1 MKINNVIVE
10 KYAVRIVENL
20 QKGKQIN
27 SILFEIARKYNP
39 VLSENASDDF
49 VKQYEP
55 QFHALITRA
64 KDDIAARYNTLTK
77 RPKTP
82 SDKKSNNYQRLIT
95 GISDAII
102 KFVHANLSKDPTGY
116 AVTTSFDQ
124 ISLNPEVEVKTLNEP
139 PENARRLQTAHYDP
153 SISFKGFLK
162 EQEIMENLR
171 KEIVNI
177 AVNNKKINEQQLN
190 EILGSL
196 ISGVKSMFGGEKT
209 PKLHGYEEILRI
221 LFGSDEDISKRIGG
235 IITNFINVIDGNK
248 SKFSPAMQE
257 LEEKLKNG
265 LSKELKSVQSD
276 PIGYIKRH
284 VKKGDISHK
293 DDESRG
299 MLGFGKSGAEKY
311 AKATNDDMDAMFQSY
326 MNKAEVSEEKIE
338 TLTWTQLEDL
348 LKKRVSRLT
357 KKDRAEFIN
366 FVNSYQ
372 DRLDKR
378 FPSLTKN
385 AQKLIKQELDKAKQS
400 KKPAPVLPILTS
412 LGKTF
417 KSRYLGMLV
426 LGAFMTT
433 SFLNIPTQHGL
444 NTDTDNQ
451 TKTSMVQGMGGG
463 TGPGASGT
471 NVPDYEP
478 DMGPDDGGGPYPD
491 SPTEPDT
498 SGQTGGGSGYSSGG
512 PTYNVPVKSKNLD
525 KTSRQILSGK
535 GPIAA
540 AGARILPGSDYHHVK
555 NAEQKAQKTGGT
567 VKTVPKGGFFQK
579 IFGGGRR

>member
-10 KYAVRIVENL
+10 KYAVRIVESL
-20 QKGKQIN
+20 QKGRQIN

-39 VLSENASDDF
+39 VLSENASDKF
-49 VKQYEP
+49 VLQYEP
-55 QFHALITRA
+55 QFYALITKV
-64 KDDIAARYNTLTK
+64 KDDITNRYNTLAAK
-77 RPKTP
+77 
-82 SDKKSNNYQRLIT
+82 DKKAGNYQRLIT
-95 GISDAII
+95 GVSDAII

-124 ISLNPEVEVKTLNEP
+124 ISLNPEVEVKTLNDP
-139 PENARRLQTAHYDP
+139 PVNAKRLQTAHYDP

-171 KEIVNI
+171 KEIINI

-196 ISGVKSMFGGEKT
+196 VSGVKSMFGGKKT
-209 PKLHGYEEILRI
+209 PKLHGYEEKLRI

-235 IITNFINVIDGNK
+235 IITNFMAIIDQNK

-265 LSKELKSVQSD
+265 LSKELESVQSD

-284 VKKGDISHK
+284 VKERDISHK

-311 AKATNDDMDAMFQSY
+311 AKAKSEDMDKLFMSY
-326 MNKAEVSEEKIE
+326 MNKADVSDKKIE
-338 TLTWTQLEDL
+338 TLTWTELENL
-348 LKKRVSRLT
+348 LKRRVSRFT

-372 DRLDKR
+372 DRLAER

-385 AQKLIKQELDKAKQS
+385 AQILIQQELTKAKQS
-400 KKPAPVLPILTS
+400 KKPTPVLPILTS
-412 LGKTF
+412 LGETF
-417 KSRYLGMLV
+417 KSKYLGMLV
-426 LGAFMTT
+426 LGAFMTA
-433 SFLNIPTQHGL
+433 SVLNMQTQHGL
-444 NTDTDNQ
+444 NADADNRAQ
-451 TKTSMVQGMGGG
+451 TTMVQGMSGG
-463 TGPGASGT
+463 TGPGPSGT

-478 DMGPDDGGGPYPD
+478 DMGPDDGSGPYPD

-498 SGQTGGGSGYSSGG
+498 SGQAGGGGGYSSGG
-512 PTYNVPVKSKNLD
+512 PEQIVKVKPKNVGKS
-525 KTSRQILSGK
+525 SAGILAGK
-535 GPIAA
+535 GPLGQL
-540 AGARILPGSDYHHVK
+540 GAKILPSDYKHVK
-555 NAEQKAQKTGGT
+555 KAEERGP
-567 VKTVPKGGFFQK
+567 VRTVPKTSGLLQK

>member
-10 KYAVRIVENL
+10 KYAVRIVESL
-20 QKGKQIN
+20 QKGRQIN

-39 VLSENASDDF
+39 LLSENASDNF
-49 VKQYEP
+49 VTQYEP

-64 KDDIAARYNTLTK
+64 KDDILARYNTLAAK
-77 RPKTP
+77 
-82 SDKKSNNYQRLIT
+82 DKKVNNYRRLIT

-124 ISLNPEVEVKTLNEP
+124 ISLNPEVKVSVLNKIPANTEG
-139 PENARRLQTAHYDP
+139 LQVSHYNP

-171 KEIVNI
+171 KEIINI

-196 ISGVKSMFGGEKT
+196 VSGVKSMFGGKKT
-209 PKLHGYEEILRI
+209 PKKHSYEDQLGI
-221 LFGSDEDISKRIGG
+221 LFGSDQDISKRIGG
-235 IITNFINVIDGNK
+235 IIRNFMAIIDQNK

-257 LEEKLKNG
+257 LEAKLKNG
-265 LSKELKSVQSD
+265 LSNELKTLESD

-284 VKKGDISHK
+284 VKEGDISHK

-311 AKATNDDMDAMFQSY
+311 AKATNDDMDTMFQSY
-326 MNKAEVSEEKIE
+326 MNKAQVSDKQME
-338 TLTWTQLEDL
+338 TLTWTELENL
-348 LKKRVSRLT
+348 LKKRVSQL
-357 KKDRAEFIN
+357 KEKDREEFVN

-372 DRLDKR
+372 DRLDER

-385 AQKLIKQELDKAKQS
+385 AQILIQQELAKAKQS
-400 KKPAPVLPILTS
+400 KKPAPVLPILTH
-412 LGKTF
+412 LKDTF
-417 KSRYLGMLV
+417 KNKYLGYLV
-426 LGAFMTT
+426 LGAFMTA
-433 SFLNIPTQHGL
+433 SVLNMQTQHGS
-444 NTDTDNQ
+444 NADADNRAQ
-451 TKTSMVQGMGGG
+451 TTMVQGTSGG
-463 TGPGASGT
+463 TGPGPSGT
-471 NVPDYEP
+471 TVPDYEP
-478 DMGPDDGGGPYPD
+478 DMGPDDGSGPYPD

-498 SGQTGGGSGYSSGG
+498 SGQAGGGGGYSSGG
-512 PTYNVPVKSKNLD
+512 PTYKVPVKAKHLD
-525 KTSRQILSGK
+525 QSSSEILAGK
-535 GPIAA
+535 GPIAQF
-540 AGARILPGSDYHHVK
+540 GAKILPGSDVNK
-555 NAEQKAQKTGGT
+555 LQKAEKTAKQTGGT
-567 VKTVPKGGFFQK
+567 VKTVPKTGGLFQK